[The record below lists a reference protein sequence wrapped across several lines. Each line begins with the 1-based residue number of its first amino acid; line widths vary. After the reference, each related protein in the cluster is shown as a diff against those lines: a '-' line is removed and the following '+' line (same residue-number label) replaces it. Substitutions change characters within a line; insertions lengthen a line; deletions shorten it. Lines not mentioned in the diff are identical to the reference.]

1 MVLIVYGL
9 ILLSR
14 ESFAASLLFVLLD
27 VVEAKGEDLDDDLKE
42 DFLPVFALINRT
54 RVGFLHGRV
63 VL

>member
-1 MVLIVYGL
+1 MLLVHSLDRRTVY
-9 ILLSR
+9 LLV
-14 ESFAASLLFVLLD
+14 FFVLLD